1 MIRNLLLGVAA
12 LGLMSTA
19 AMAAA
24 AGDAAAGQTI
34 FQARCEIGRAHV

>member
-24 AGDAAAGQTI
+24 AAVT
-34 FQARCEIGRAHV
+34 GRFTDVRRLLEVQ